1 MRLFSSPDCERIIQP
16 NITMSAVMNAKP
28 RTMWISALGAL
39 FIIWT
44 LWALQQHSKGSL
56 LPTPPSHDNT
66 TPVVVAAPSSSSKPE
81 GVTNG
86 NGTVS
91 NRPLILYAYFETENS
106 RANLEYFLRHGL
118 HGGADFLFI
127 LNGDNHAEDIIPKE
141 PNIKY
146 LHRPNDCYD
155 LGAFAEVLLKDD
167 LYKKYNKFITMNASI
182 RGPFLP
188 YWSTGCWSDMYLNR
202 VTEKV
207 KVRQYLCGCFDLT
220 EPGLT

>member
-1 MRLFSSPDCERIIQP
+1 
-16 NITMSAVMNAKP
+16 MSAVMNAKP

-56 LPTPPSHDNT
+56 IPTPSHGDT
-66 TPVVVAAPSSSSKPE
+66 TSVIAAPSTGSKPA
-81 GVTNG
+81 GAASGNG

-91 NRPLILYAYFETENS
+91 DRPLILYAYFETENS

-127 LNGDNHAEDIIPKE
+127 LNGDNKAEEIIPKE
-141 PNIKY
+141 SNIKY

-167 LYKKYNKFITMNASI
+167 LYKKYKKFITMNASI

-202 VTEKV
+202 VTDKV
-207 KVRQYLCGCFDLT
+207 KVRIQ
-220 EPGLT
+220 